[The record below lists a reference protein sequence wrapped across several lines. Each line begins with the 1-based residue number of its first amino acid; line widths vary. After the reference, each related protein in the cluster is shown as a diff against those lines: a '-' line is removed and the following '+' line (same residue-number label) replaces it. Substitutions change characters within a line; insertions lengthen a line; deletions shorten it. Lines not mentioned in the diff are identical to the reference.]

1 MSYFAAAV
9 TRGPKGWAVAELD
22 LGRPS
27 EMTDVEEVAELL
39 RDTDIEAEVSLLF
52 VEVDDEYL
60 AILRL
65 DEGEDLRVFGSDAAF
80 VDESPVGAMLLG
92 EEDRPGSI
100 DLPDD
105 DFDPSDEDG
114 DGDDADDDDDEAVA
128 GPDADD
134 AEPIGDVDLLADL
147 GMPGRQ
153 LRALC
158 IKEGM
163 LPSDMTAEICGVL
176 GCAEDVE
183 ELR

>member
-27 EMTDVEEVAELL
+27 ELTDVEDVAELL
-39 RDTDIEAEVSLLF
+39 RDSDIEAEVSLLF

-60 AILRL
+60 AVLRL
-65 DEGEDLRVFGSDAAF
+65 DEGEDLRVFGSDTAF
-80 VDESPVGAMLLG
+80 VDESSLGAMLLG
-92 EEDRPGSI
+92 EEEVPDRL

-105 DFDPSDEDG
+105 DFE
-114 DGDDADDDDDEAVA
+114 DDEADTSGDEEDDGAVA
-128 GPDADD
+128 GPEPDD

-147 GMPGRQ
+147 GISARE

-158 IKEGM
+158 SKEGM
-163 LPSDMTAEICGVL
+163 LPSDMTAEICSVL
-176 GCAEDVE
+176 GCADEVE